1 MTSDLL
7 ALSTPSTADS
17 GCPGAGRLRERVD
30 SALAAFLAGKCGS
43 APDPCLPPL
52 VAVLREFLEGGK
64 RVRPLFCHF
73 GWLAGGGDPDAEQP
87 AVLGAALELFHTFA
101 LVHDDIMDASGLRR
115 GRPTVHRALAAGF
128 RGPGGRQAAERF
140 GTSAAILLGDLALVW
155 SEELLSVLDA
165 DSGRKRAVRELVAT
179 MHVELIAG
187 QYLDLLGAA
196 ESGVDPLRRAW
207 RVIRFKTARYTV
219 ELPLRIGAVLAG
231 ADARV
236 LTACGAYGRP
246 VGEAFQLRD
255 DLLGVF
261 GDPAVTGKPD
271 LDDLREG
278 KQTVLMVLT
287 WRRATKAQREI
298 ITALHGK
305 PDLDQQEADRLREV
319 VRDTG
324 AVARVE
330 KLIADRAQRA
340 LSVLNSPA
348 FAAQA
353 KQGLTEL
360 AVSATSRTR

>member
-7 ALSTPSTADS
+7 ALSALSAADS
-17 GCPGAGRLRERVD
+17 GCPGTARVRDQVD
-30 SALAAFLAGKCGS
+30 SVLAAFLAGKCGS

-73 GWLAGGGDPDAEQP
+73 GWSAAGGDPGAEQP

-101 LVHDDIMDASGLRR
+101 LVHDDIMDASDLRR
-115 GRPTVHRALAAGF
+115 GRPAVHRALATGF
-128 RGPGGRQAAERF
+128 RGPAEAAERF

-155 SEELLSVLDA
+155 SEELLCVLDLE
-165 DSGRKRAVRELVAT
+165 DRRRRAVRELVGT
-179 MHVELIAG
+179 MHAELIAG

-196 ESGVDPLRRAW
+196 GSGVDPLRRAW
-207 RVIRFKTARYTV
+207 RVIRLKTARYTV
-219 ELPLRIGAVLAG
+219 EVPLRIGAVLAG

-261 GDPAVTGKPD
+261 GNPAVTGKPD

-278 KQTVLMVLT
+278 KQTVLMVLA
-287 WRRATKAQREI
+287 WRQATEAQREVI
-298 ITALHGK
+298 AALHGK

-324 AVARVE
+324 AAARVE
-330 KLIADRAQRA
+330 KLISDRAQRA
-340 LSVLNSPA
+340 LSVLKSAA

-353 KQGLTEL
+353 EQGLTEL